1 MCMMLLDFPGGSE
14 ESESL
19 LAKAGDSGSIPGSG
33 RSPGCV
39 AYLKVAKSQC

>member
-1 MCMMLLDFPGGSE
+1 MYDPIWLPGGSE

-19 LAKAGDSGSIPGSG
+19 PANAGDSGSIPGLR

-39 AYLKVAKSQC
+39 VYLKVAKSQC